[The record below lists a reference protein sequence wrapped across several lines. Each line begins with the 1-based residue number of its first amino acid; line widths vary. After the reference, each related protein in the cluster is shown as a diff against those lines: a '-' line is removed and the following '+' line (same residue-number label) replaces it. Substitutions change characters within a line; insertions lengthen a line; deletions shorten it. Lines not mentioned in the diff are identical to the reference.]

1 MRIGLFSDSYHPQVN
16 GIVYVI
22 DITKKHLEAMGH
34 EVFIFCPAETV
45 QLRKLKAEKNVIRFR
60 SIKGAWFD
68 DYNMS
73 VYFPQVEMRK
83 IKKMNLD
90 VIHYFT
96 PSQIGLLGA
105 YVAQTT
111 GAVLVAQHSTDLAN
125 YIKHYPA
132 VVPGLL
138 IIGLTLPGQFK
149 LKGKDVRELA
159 KIYKPRALVSKWGQD
174 IIESLMPMFYS
185 KSDIVIALSKKS
197 KQQLL
202 SWQKEYKYNLVV
214 MPTGIDAL
222 PVPSESALRKFRS
235 KYGIADDDEVVLYAG
250 RLSAEKNLDI
260 LIPTIKEVLAKRPKA
275 RLLYV
280 GDFEYRKTL
289 EKLAKESGVGD
300 RITFTGSL
308 PRQKLGVAYA
318 AANLFAFPSM
328 TDTQGLVLHE
338 AAQAGLPIVLIDQY
352 VSEVARSGK
361 NALVAKNNSKDF
373 AKKIVEILADDSMR
387 ERFST
392 TSRLIAADYG
402 EYSQTKK
409 LEKLYIDLIVKSK
422 TKSVKK
428 PRRYLWRKQS

>member
-1 MRIGLFSDSYHPQVN
+1 MRIGLFTDSYHPQVN
-16 GIVYVI
+16 GIVYVV

-45 QLRKLKAEKNVIRFR
+45 QLRKLKLEKNVIRFR

-73 VYFPQVEMRK
+73 VYFPPVEMRK

-149 LKGKDVRELA
+149 LKGKDIRELA

-185 KSDIVIALSKKS
+185 KSDMVIALSNKS
-197 KQQLL
+197 KQQLI
-202 SWQKEYKYNLVV
+202 SWQKEYKYKLTV

-222 PVPSESALRKFRS
+222 PTPSESTLKKFKS
-235 KYGIADDDEVVLYAG
+235 KYGISDDDEVVLYAG

-260 LIPTIKEVLAKRPKA
+260 LIPTIKEVLQKRPKA

-289 EKLAKESGVGD
+289 EKMAIESGVGD
-300 RITFTGSL
+300 RITFTGSI

-318 AANLFAFPSM
+318 VANIFAFPSM

-338 AAQAGLPIVLIDQY
+338 AAQAGLPIVLIDRY
-352 VSEVARSGK
+352 ISEVAQAGK
-361 NALVAKNNSKDF
+361 NALVTKNNPKDF
-373 AKKIVEILADDSMR
+373 AKKIVEILSDK
-387 ERFST
+387 ELINKFST
-392 TSRLIAADYG
+392 NSRLIAA
-402 EYSQTKK
+402 EYSEYTQTKK

-422 TKSVKK
+422 MKSVKN
-428 PRRYLWRKQS
+428 PRRYLWRKRS